1 MDIKQ
6 LANQIFTKPIQG
18 ENSINI
24 EFECIQNTA
33 TLFEA
38 LLELF
43 TEGMKIKHGD
53 SDNNKVDLLSL
64 TQNDFL
70 EMKKYFKSFK
80 IDLFYH
86 VFHLQQLEE
95 LTRNSYYIENRL
107 KIDDINELFPEK
119 PTNELLKN
127 YKIINSQVLK
137 DYKFQLQVK
146 DILYIIYFSL

>member
-6 LANQIFTKPIQG
+6 LANQVFTKPIQV

-24 EFECIQNTA
+24 EFECIENTP

-53 SDNNKVDLLSL
+53 GDKNKVDLLSL
-64 TQNDFL
+64 SQNDFL
-70 EMKKYFKSFK
+70 EMKNYFKSFK
-80 IDLFYH
+80 INLFYH
-86 VFHLQQLEE
+86 VFHLQQLEK
-95 LTRNSYYIENRL
+95 LTGNFYYIENRL
-107 KIDDINELFPEK
+107 KIDDICELFPEE
-119 PTNELLKN
+119 PTSDLLVN
-127 YKIINSQVLK
+127 YKNISSKNLK

-146 DILYIIYFSL
+146 DILYIIYFSI

>member
-1 MDIKQ
+1 MDIKH
-6 LANQIFTKPIQG
+6 LADQIFTKPLKG

-24 EFECIQNTA
+24 EFECIEDTV
-33 TLFEA
+33 TLYEA

-43 TEGMKIKHGD
+43 TEGMKIKYGD
-53 SDNNKVDLLSL
+53 DDKNKVDLLSL

-95 LTRNSYYIENRL
+95 LTGNFNFIENRL
-107 KIDDINELFPEK
+107 KNDDINELFPEK
-119 PTNELLKN
+119 PTDDLLIN
-127 YKIINSQVLK
+127 YKNIDTKNLK

>member
-6 LANQIFTKPIQG
+6 LADQIFTKPIQG
-18 ENSINI
+18 ENAINI
-24 EFECIQNTA
+24 EFECIQDTP

-53 SDNNKVDLLSL
+53 GDKNKVDLLSL

-70 EMKKYFKSFK
+70 EMKNYFKSFK
-80 IDLFYH
+80 INLFYH
-86 VFHLQQLEE
+86 VFHLQQLET
-95 LTRNSYYIENRL
+95 LTKNSYYIENRL

-119 PTNELLKN
+119 PTNDLLIN
-127 YKIINSQVLK
+127 YKNISSNNLK